1 MTEKAT
7 REQTRI
13 LNQRLVL
20 KTVYHGEEISRAE
33 IARVTQL
40 TRPTVSDRVADLME
54 EGLVIEVGHGPSTG
68 GKPPILV
75 SVDRDAYHLI
85 CIDLSRQVFQGAITD
100 LRGEII
106 HRDHRPLPKT
116 DGDLALSLVYDLLDA
131 LVTTTDRPILGI
143 GVGTPG
149 LIDAVN
155 GVIVQAVNQDWRNV
169 PLRRLLEDRY
179 GIPVHMANDCQVA
192 ALGEY
197 TFGDNGGVQNLVV
210 ISVGWGIGSGI
221 VLNGQLLHGNPLG
234 AGEIGHVTV
243 VENGKLC
250 SCGHFGCLETVA
262 GAEAIVQQVRELAQ
276 NRPGTPLES
285 GPEEIT
291 FDKVC
296 EMFHAGDMDVRR
308 IMRAAGQGLGIA
320 AANVIGTLGSCQI
333 RLAGLL
339 TCLGPFLLDVIR
351 EEVSKRTLAALAEK
365 THVDFASLGNDIIIR
380 GAAAMLLTQELG
392 VFQLPEHRL

>member
-13 LNQRLVL
+13 LNRRLVL
-20 KTVYHGEEISRAE
+20 KTIYHTEQISRAQ
-33 IARVTQL
+33 IARATQL
-40 TRPTVSDRVADLME
+40 TRPTVSDIVADLME
-54 EGLVIEVGHGPSTG
+54 QGLVVEIGYGPSTG
-68 GKPPILV
+68 GKPPMLV
-75 SVDRDAYHLI
+75 SIDPNAQHLI
-85 CIDLSRQVFQGAITD
+85 SIDLSRQDFRGAITD

-106 HRDHRPLPKT
+106 HRDHRPLPKM

-131 LVTTTDRPILGI
+131 LVTATDRPILGI

-179 GIPVHMANDCQVA
+179 GVPVHVANDCQVS

-197 TFGDNGGVQNLVV
+197 TFGDNDGVQNLVV

-234 AGEIGHVTV
+234 AGEIGHVGV
-243 VENGKLC
+243 VENGRPC
-250 SCGHFGCLETVA
+250 RCGHSGCLETIA
-262 GAEAIVQQVRELAQ
+262 GAQAIVQQVRELVQ
-276 NRPGTPLES
+276 DRPGTRP
-285 GPEEIT
+285 GPEDIT

-296 EMFHAGDMDVRR
+296 EMFRAGDVDVRQIIR
-308 IMRAAGQGLGIA
+308 TAGQGLGIA
-320 AANVIGTLGSCQI
+320 AANMIGTLGGCQI

-339 TCLGPFLLDVIR
+339 TCIGPFLLDVIR
-351 EEVSKRTLAALAEK
+351 EEVSKRTLTALAEK
-365 THVDFASLGNDIIIR
+365 THVDFAGLGDDIIIR

-392 VFQLPEHRL
+392 VLQLPEQPL

>member
-1 MTEKAT
+1 VIEKAT

-13 LNQRLVL
+13 LNRRLVL
-20 KTVYHGEEISRAE
+20 KTIYHHEQISRAQ

-40 TRPTVSDRVADLME
+40 TRPTVSDRVAELME
-54 EGLVIEVGHGPSTG
+54 LGLVIEVGYGPSTG

-75 SVDRDAYHLI
+75 SVDKDALHLI
-85 CIDLSRQVFQGAITD
+85 CIDLSRRDFRGAITN

-106 HRDHRPLPKT
+106 HRDHRPLPRM

-131 LVTTTDRPILGI
+131 LVAATDRPLLGI

-155 GVIVQAVNQDWRNV
+155 GVIVQAVNQDWRNI

-179 GIPVHMANDCQVA
+179 GVPVHLANDSQVA

-197 TFGDNGGVQNLVV
+197 TFGDNDGVQNLVV

-234 AGEIGHVTV
+234 AGEIGHVSV

-250 SCGHFGCLETVA
+250 RCGHFGCLETVA
-262 GAEAIVQQVRELAQ
+262 GAQAIVQEVRELVR
-276 NRPGTPLES
+276 NRAGTPLGS
-285 GPEEIT
+285 GAEQIT

-296 EMFHAGDMDVRR
+296 RMFHAGDIEVRQIIR
-308 IMRAAGQGLGIA
+308 TAGQGLGIA
-320 AANVIGTLGSCQI
+320 AANMIGTLGGCQI
-333 RLAGLL
+333 RLTGLL

-351 EEVSKRTLAALAEK
+351 EEVSQRTLAVLAEK
-365 THVDFASLGNDIIIR
+365 THVDFAGLGDDIIIR
-380 GAAAMLLTQELG
+380 GAAAVLLTQELG
-392 VFQLPEHRL
+392 VAQLPDHPL

>member
-1 MTEKAT
+1 MSEKAT

-20 KTVYHGEEISRAE
+20 KTIYHGEQISRAQ

-54 EGLVIEVGHGPSTG
+54 EGLVIEVGYGPSTG

-75 SVDRDAYHLI
+75 SMDKDAHHLI
-85 CIDLSRQVFQGAITD
+85 CIDLSRRDFRGAITD

-106 HRDHRPLPKT
+106 HRDHRPLPRI
-116 DGDLALSLVYDLLDA
+116 DGDLALSLVYELLDA
-131 LVTTTDRPILGI
+131 LVTATDRPILGI

-149 LIDAVN
+149 LIDVVN

-179 GIPVHMANDCQVA
+179 GIPVHLANDCQVS

-197 TFGDNGGVQNLVV
+197 TFGSNDGIQNLVV

-234 AGEIGHVTV
+234 AGEIGHVSV

-250 SCGHFGCLETVA
+250 RCGHFGCLETVA
-262 GAEAIVQQVRELAQ
+262 GAQAIVQEVRELVR

-296 EMFHAGDMDVRR
+296 EMFHAGDMDVRQ
-308 IMRAAGQGLGIA
+308 IIRAAGQGLGIA
-320 AANVIGTLGSCQI
+320 AANMIGTLGGCQI
-333 RLAGLL
+333 RLTGVL

-351 EEVSKRTLAALAEK
+351 EEVSRRTLAALAEK
-365 THVDFASLGNDIIIR
+365 THVDFAGLGNDIIIR

-392 VFQLPEHRL
+392 VFQLPDHPL

>member
-1 MTEKAT
+1 VTGKAT
-7 REQTRI
+7 RKQTRI
-13 LNQRLVL
+13 LNRRLVL
-20 KTVYHGEEISRAE
+20 KTIYHGEQISRAQ

-54 EGLVIEVGHGPSTG
+54 QGLVIEVGHGPSTG

-75 SVDRDAYHLI
+75 SVDRDAQHLI
-85 CIDLSRQVFQGAITD
+85 CIDLSRRDFWGAITN

-131 LVTTTDRPILGI
+131 LVAATDRPILGI

-179 GIPVHMANDCQVA
+179 GVPVHLANDCQVA

-234 AGEIGHVTV
+234 AGEIGHVSV
-243 VENGKLC
+243 VENGRLC
-250 SCGHFGCLETVA
+250 RCGHFGCLETVA
-262 GAEAIVQQVRELAQ
+262 GAQAIVQQVRELAQ

-320 AANVIGTLGSCQI
+320 AANMIGTLGGCQI

-392 VFQLPEHRL
+392 VFQLPEHPL